1 MKKIFILILLSF
13 SISLLFSQNPDNE
26 KADEAIKQNTN
37 IILDNIDILE
47 VFGPV
52 LPIALSP
59 FFGVAIT
66 SLASIMAAEGV
77 FKNEFLATHPILS
90 NWWIMSIFL
99 ILTILTALPKYTK
112 ITGQLG
118 LFIAKIE
125 DYAGLIILVIIQI
138 VPSLFNS
145 EPSDNITV
153 IYNSRF
159 IEVSYGTLIAAASVA
174 NMYVIKVVRYF
185 FDFLIFLSPIP
196 SIDSIFDTIKKSS
209 IILLIGLY
217 VINPLLAFF
226 VNLFVFILSAIMFG
240 WINRRVVY
248 FENIYINPLKI
259 KIYKKPPSLIDEHLP
274 QKIAKN
280 HEFIQFA
287 IKAFPLKR
295 MGTFKRKMK
304 CWLISDNNSLFLYE
318 NRFLLKP
325 RVLDLNKGNYQL
337 NIGQDIFWFRIEE
350 AQKYYKLK
358 LDISNQY
365 KSYYEEIKNIGN
377 FNDLGDIGAKNLLKK
392 TKNAVKDKTAKLYN
406 KMKQLGRNNNQNPI
420 IDKL

>member
-1 MKKIFILILLSF
+1 MKKLFVLILLSLT
-13 SISLLFSQNPDNE
+13 ISFVFSQNPDD
-26 KADEAIKQNTN
+26 KQADEAIKKNTN
-37 IILDNIDILE
+37 IILENIDILE

-66 SLASIMAAEGV
+66 SLASILAAEGV

-90 NWWIMSIFL
+90 NWWIMGIFL

-138 VPSLFNS
+138 APSFVNS
-145 EPSDNITV
+145 EPADNVTIV
-153 IYNSRF
+153 YNSGF
-159 IEVSYGTLIAAASVA
+159 IEVSYGTLIAAVSVA

-196 SIDSIFDTIKKSS
+196 AIDSAFDTVKKSA

-217 VINPLLAFF
+217 VISPLLAFIIN
-226 VNLFVFILSAIMFG
+226 VFVFIFSAIMFR
-240 WINRRVVY
+240 WVNRRVVY
-248 FENIYINPLKI
+248 FENIYVNPLKI
-259 KIYKKPPSLIDEHLP
+259 KIYKKPPGLIDEHLP
-274 QKIAKN
+274 RKIAKN

-287 IKAFPLKR
+287 IKVFPLKR

-325 RVLDLNKGNYQL
+325 RILDLNKGNYKL
-337 NIGQDIFWFRIEE
+337 NIGEDIFWFRIEE

-358 LDISNQY
+358 LDISNEY
-365 KSYYEEIKNIGN
+365 KFYYEEIKNIGD
-377 FNDLGDIGAKNLLKK
+377 FNNLGDIGAKDLIKK
-392 TKNAVKDKTAKLYN
+392 AKSAVKNKTAQLYN
-406 KMKQLGRNNNQNPI
+406 KMKQLGQNNNPI